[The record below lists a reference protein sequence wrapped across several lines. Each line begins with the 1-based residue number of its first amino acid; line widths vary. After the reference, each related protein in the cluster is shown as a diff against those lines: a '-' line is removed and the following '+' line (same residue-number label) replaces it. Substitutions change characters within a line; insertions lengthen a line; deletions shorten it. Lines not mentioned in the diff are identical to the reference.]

1 MATADYSMSE
11 LLDKAVEQL
20 PKLRKKVTKRRLRDP
35 EFREALLD
43 EMCLKCCEDD
53 KCVAI
58 LGAYAPA
65 LLSGE
70 LSTTEKFSLD
80 LDQLERFLQILIEY
94 LPKLLEIILPLFM

>member
-11 LLDKAVEQL
+11 LLDQAVEKL
-20 PKLRKKVTKRRLRDP
+20 PKLRKRVTKRRLENP
-35 EFREALLD
+35 KFRATLLD
-43 EMCLKCCEDD
+43 ELCLKCCEDD
-53 KCVAI
+53 NCVAI

-65 LLSGE
+65 LLAGT
-70 LSTTEKFSLD
+70 LSTTDKFSLD